1 VCSEA
6 LANVSKYAQ
15 ATKVRISVHPAGSWI
30 RLTIVDNGAG
40 GADPARGTGL
50 RGLSDRLEALGGT
63 LRVTSPAGRGTRL
76 DAGLPRQESVDA

>member
-1 VCSEA
+1 MRVGQE
-6 LANVSKYAQ
+6 V
-15 ATKVRISVHPAGSWI
+15 VPREISVHPAGSSI

-63 LRVTSPAGRGTRL
+63 LRVTSPAGRGTVL
-76 DAGLPRQESVDA
+76 AAALPLRDSVDA